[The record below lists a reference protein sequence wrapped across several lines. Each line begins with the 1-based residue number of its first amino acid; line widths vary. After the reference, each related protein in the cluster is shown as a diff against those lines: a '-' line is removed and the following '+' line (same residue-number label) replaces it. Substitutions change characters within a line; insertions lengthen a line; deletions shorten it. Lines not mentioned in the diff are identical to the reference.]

1 MGCMEFTPIL
11 ARTMVGRLSRAG
23 EARVDALKGSEEQ
36 AFRKA
41 KKRGRGGEVGRP
53 VRRLDEFF
61 RRA

>member
-1 MGCMEFTPIL
+1 MEFTPIL
-11 ARTMVGRLSRAG
+11 ARTMVGRLSRVG
-23 EARVDALKGSEEQ
+23 EARVDALRGSEEQ

-41 KKRGRGGEVGRP
+41 KKRAVRGGSSTP

>member
-1 MGCMEFTPIL
+1 MEFTPIL
-11 ARTMVGRLSRAG
+11 TRTMVGKLSRAG
-23 EARVDALKGSEEQ
+23 ETRVDALKGSEEQ

-41 KKRGRGGEVGRP
+41 KKRAVRGASSAP